1 MDERKN
7 KMTDERY
14 REILPVAYMTAAIV
28 KGRQPRPVE
37 VGLCARAIVDAEDEN
52 NLAYRV
58 AMATKIHCTIVGV
71 KRVPTKANSDKYEIT
86 YRTLGRDEDEMIPSP
101 LLNGFPSARSR
112 SGCGDVRTMTGRI
125 TGSAGVRSSISTT
138 TRPRR
143 ATCRARATAAAS
155 SPKPSTSN
163 RLILKGHR
171 MFHDYAPV
179 FIIGMLNSFAEKTE
193 NGIIDFDTYVTDPE
207 KYDGF
212 LIYDKSNGKVVCDTC
227 VDELHSDIVGYYD
240 FFDGV
245 DIRVIEDDGIFVDV
259 DFGRSSIVV
268 ENGRWYVSNFD

>member
-7 KMTDERY
+7 KMTDQRY
-14 REILPVAYMTAAIV
+14 REILPMAYMTAAIE

-58 AMATKIHCTIVGV
+58 AMATKIHCTI
-71 KRVPTKANSDKYEIT
+71 
-86 YRTLGRDEDEMIPSP
+86 
-101 LLNGFPSARSR
+101 F
-112 SGCGDVRTMTGRI
+112 
-125 TGSAGVRSSISTT
+125 
-138 TRPRR
+138 
-143 ATCRARATAAAS
+143 
-155 SPKPSTSN
+155 
-163 RLILKGHR
+163 
-171 MFHDYAPV
+171 
-179 FIIGMLNSFAEKTE
+179 
-193 NGIIDFDTYVTDPE
+193 
-207 KYDGF
+207 
-212 LIYDKSNGKVVCDTC
+212 
-227 VDELHSDIVGYYD
+227 D

>member
-1 MDERKN
+1 
-7 KMTDERY
+7 
-14 REILPVAYMTAAIV
+14 
-28 KGRQPRPVE
+28 
-37 VGLCARAIVDAEDEN
+37 
-52 NLAYRV
+52 
-58 AMATKIHCTIVGV
+58 
-71 KRVPTKANSDKYEIT
+71 
-86 YRTLGRDEDEMIPSP
+86 
-101 LLNGFPSARSR
+101 
-112 SGCGDVRTMTGRI
+112 
-125 TGSAGVRSSISTT
+125 
-138 TRPRR
+138 
-143 ATCRARATAAAS
+143 
-155 SPKPSTSN
+155 
-163 RLILKGHR
+163 

-212 LIYDKSNGKVVCDTC
+212 LIYDKSNGKVVCD
-227 VDELHSDIVGYYD
+227 IVGYYD

>member
-101 LLNGFPSARSR
+101 LLNGFPLGKVAEWLW
-112 SGCGDVRTMTGRI
+112 GRKNDDG
-125 TGSAGVRSSISTT
+125 TDYWVGRRSSISTT

>member
-7 KMTDERY
+7 KMTDQRY
-14 REILPVAYMTAAIV
+14 REILPMAYMTAAIV

-71 KRVPTKANSDKYEIT
+71 KRVSTKTGYDKYEIT
-86 YRTLGRDEDEMIPSP
+86 YRTFGKDEDETIPSP
-101 LLNGFPSARSR
+101 LI
-112 SGCGDVRTMTGRI
+112 GDFRYGKVTEWLWGKKNDDGTDYWPGRRAVLYKHNDPPKE
-125 TGSAGVRSSISTT
+125 GDMSSAG
-138 TRPRR
+138 
-143 ATCRARATAAAS
+143 
-155 SPKPSTSN
+155 
-163 RLILKGHR
+163 
-171 MFHDYAPV
+171 Y
-179 FIIGMLNSFAEKTE
+179 
-193 NGIIDFDTYVTDPE
+193 TDPE

-212 LIYDKSNGKVVCDTC
+212 LIYDKSNGKVVCDMC
-227 VDELHSDIVGYYD
+227 VDELHSDIVDYYD

-268 ENGRWYVSNFD
+268 ENGHWYVSNFD

>member
-52 NLAYRV
+52 NLA
-58 AMATKIHCTIVGV
+58 
-71 KRVPTKANSDKYEIT
+71 
-86 YRTLGRDEDEMIPSP
+86 
-101 LLNGFPSARSR
+101 
-112 SGCGDVRTMTGRI
+112 
-125 TGSAGVRSSISTT
+125 
-138 TRPRR
+138 
-143 ATCRARATAAAS
+143 
-155 SPKPSTSN
+155 
-163 RLILKGHR
+163 
-171 MFHDYAPV
+171 
-179 FIIGMLNSFAEKTE
+179 EKTE

-212 LIYDKSNGKVVCDTC
+212 LIYDKSNGKVVCDMC
-227 VDELHSDIVGYYD
+227 VDELHSDIVCYFD

>member
-86 YRTLGRDEDEMIPSP
+86 S
-101 LLNGFPSARSR
+101 
-112 SGCGDVRTMTGRI
+112 
-125 TGSAGVRSSISTT
+125 

-193 NGIIDFDTYVTDPE
+193 NGIIDFDTYVTDSE

-212 LIYDKSNGKVVCDTC
+212 LIYDKSNGKVVCDMC
-227 VDELHSDIVGYYD
+227 VDELHSDIVGYFD

>member
-101 LLNGFPSARSR
+101 LLNGFPLGKVAEWLWGRKNDDGTDYWVGR
-112 SGCGDVRTMTGRI
+112 RAVLYKHNDPPKEGDMS
-125 TGSAGVRSSISTT
+125 SAGY
-138 TRPRR
+138 
-143 ATCRARATAAAS
+143 
-155 SPKPSTSN
+155 
-163 RLILKGHR
+163 
-171 MFHDYAPV
+171 F
-179 FIIGMLNSFAEKTE
+179 
-193 NGIIDFDTYVTDPE
+193 
-207 KYDGF
+207 
-212 LIYDKSNGKVVCDTC
+212 
-227 VDELHSDIVGYYD
+227 D

>member
-101 LLNGFPSARSR
+101 LLNGFPLGKVAEWLW
-112 SGCGDVRTMTGRI
+112 GRKNDDG
-125 TGSAGVRSSISTT
+125 TDYWVG
-138 TRPRR
+138 RR
-143 ATCRARATAAAS
+143 AVLYKHNDP
-155 SPKPSTSN
+155 PKE
-163 RLILKGHR
+163 GD
-171 MFHDYAPV
+171 MC
-179 FIIGMLNSFAEKTE
+179 M
-193 NGIIDFDTYVTDPE
+193 
-207 KYDGF
+207 
-212 LIYDKSNGKVVCDTC
+212 
-227 VDELHSDIVGYYD
+227 DELHSDIVGYFD

>member
-14 REILPVAYMTAAIV
+14 REILPVAYMTAAIE

-37 VGLCARAIVDAEDEN
+37 VGLCARAIVECEGEES
-52 NLAYRV
+52 LAYRV

-71 KRVPTKANSDKYEIT
+71 KRVPTKANSDKYEIA
-86 YRTLGRDEDEMIPSP
+86 YRTLNKDEDEMIPSP
-101 LLNGFPSARSR
+101 LLNGFPLGKVAEWLWGRKNDDGTNYWVGR
-112 SGCGDVRTMTGRI
+112 RAVLYKHNDPPKEGDMS
-125 TGSAGVRSSISTT
+125 SAGYRCCV
-138 TRPRR
+138 
-143 ATCRARATAAAS
+143 
-155 SPKPSTSN
+155 
-163 RLILKGHR
+163 
-171 MFHDYAPV
+171 
-179 FIIGMLNSFAEKTE
+179 
-193 NGIIDFDTYVTDPE
+193 IDFDTYVTDPE

-227 VDELHSDIVGYYD
+227 VDELHSDIVSYYD

-268 ENGRWYVSNFD
+268 ENGRWYISNFC

>member
-1 MDERKN
+1 
-7 KMTDERY
+7 
-14 REILPVAYMTAAIV
+14 
-28 KGRQPRPVE
+28 
-37 VGLCARAIVDAEDEN
+37 
-52 NLAYRV
+52 
-58 AMATKIHCTIVGV
+58 
-71 KRVPTKANSDKYEIT
+71 
-86 YRTLGRDEDEMIPSP
+86 
-101 LLNGFPSARSR
+101 
-112 SGCGDVRTMTGRI
+112 
-125 TGSAGVRSSISTT
+125 
-138 TRPRR
+138 
-143 ATCRARATAAAS
+143 
-155 SPKPSTSN
+155 
-163 RLILKGHR
+163 

-179 FIIGMLNSFAEKTE
+179 FIIGMLNSFAETE

-212 LIYDKSNGKVVCDTC
+212 LIYDKSNGKVVCDMC